1 MTSGKGARQRR
12 GAGGAAAGGARGSEA
27 PAPVA
32 ARAAAPEAAKA
43 LEAEAAQWR
52 AFSGNADKAWAEKWF
67 LAYSPVW
74 PLLFGAWSMSGLWLQ
89 AGDAGNLAVTAL
101 IALPNVA
108 VPALLCPSP
117 LRWHETYWFKFSLWI
132 GIFSFVASY
141 FFTEYFF
148 DVLGLVFNFPHLRWN
163 LDSGLVGSGRQVVP
177 VMMYL
182 HAWYSFVT
190 YHTCSVIM
198 IRAIRTAPGLRRLP
212 WLANVLS
219 IALSAWLIAWG
230 ENFGFT
236 LEAIREQFTYRDMDW
251 ALSWGALCYAC
262 YFVPS
267 FPVVFGLD
275 ESPRERWSLR
285 RTTESALAAA
295 MTTFLLLDAVTQYV
309 VTDWKT
315 NPKLHQP

>member
-1 MTSGKGARQRR
+1 MVSAGARQRR
-12 GAGGAAAGGARGSEA
+12 GAGGAAEPGARASKTA
-27 PAPVA
+27 TAQA
-32 ARAAAPEAAKA
+32 ADVDADADAAE
-43 LEAEAAQWR
+43 WR
-52 AFSGNADKAWAEKWF
+52 AFSSNPDKAWAEKWF

-74 PLLFGAWSMSGLWLQ
+74 PLLFGAWSMSGLHLQ
-89 AGDAGNLAVTAL
+89 AGDAGNLVATAL

-108 VPALLCPSP
+108 VPALLCPSQ

-148 DVLGLVFNFPHLRWN
+148 DVLGMVYNFPHLRWN
-163 LDSGLVGSGRQVVP
+163 ADSGLVGSGRQVVP

-182 HAWYSFVT
+182 HAWYFFVT
-190 YHTCSVIM
+190 YHTCSVIV

-212 WLANVLS
+212 WLANTLS
-219 IALSAWLIAWG
+219 IALSAWLFAWG
-230 ENFGFT
+230 EIYGTT

-262 YFVPS
+262 YFVSS
-267 FPVVFGLD
+267 FPMVCGLD
-275 ESPRERWSLR
+275 ESPGERWSLR

-295 MTTFLLLDAVTQYV
+295 MMAFLLLDAVTQYV

-315 NPKLHQP
+315 NPKLRQY